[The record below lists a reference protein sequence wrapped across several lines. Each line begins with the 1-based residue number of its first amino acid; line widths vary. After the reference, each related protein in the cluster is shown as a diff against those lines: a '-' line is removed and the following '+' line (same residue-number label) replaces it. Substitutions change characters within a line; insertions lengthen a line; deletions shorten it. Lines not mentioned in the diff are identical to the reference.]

1 MANFV
6 RASSLWLAALV
17 VLLLSQ
23 HSSLAQEV
31 RFALVI
37 GNDQYRT
44 ATLATPAND
53 AGLVADALGAAG
65 FAVTGARNLD
75 QAALRETFREFIGQ
89 VASAGP
95 NAVAVIYLAGFGL
108 QFGGENY
115 FVPIDADIQ
124 RDVDVPLQAIRV
136 SDFNQ
141 PLAALP
147 GRVKI
152 TLSRSWSTR
161 GLHGCRDTPPRR
173 GHRRR
178 DPARARP
185 AVPAPAVRRHP
196 HDHQP
201 VQQLRDVIAQP
212 RERHPALRA
221 AVPAT
226 GKVPDHLEPGQ
237 MRVIPPPRPRP
248 RAPLVPA
255 PARAVLPLPAA
266 ARAIVTGG
274 RLRARALRGAPE
286 QHPLQNR
293 QVSPEILQLGRL
305 PRVLRPQPG
314 VLLPKPGIL
323 LAQLSGQQR
332 HLPIRFQR
340 RSQHIP
346 ERCLSTLQ
354 DRDNPRR
361 DRHPAQ
367 QTPSTTVNHAP
378 RTTCPDP
385 ADTIAELLH
394 HATSEYLRLSPLTT
408 GQRKACGGRR

>member
-6 RASSLWLAALV
+6 RALSLWLAVLV
-17 VLLLSQ
+17 VLLLGQ

-136 SDFNQ
+136 SDFTQ

-152 TLSRSWSTR
+152 
-161 GLHGCRDTPPRR
+161 
-173 GHRRR
+173 
-178 DPARARP
+178 
-185 AVPAPAVRRHP
+185 
-196 HDHQP
+196 
-201 VQQLRDVIAQP
+201 VI
-212 RERHPALRA
+212 L
-221 AVPAT
+221 
-226 GKVPDHLEPGQ
+226 D
-237 MRVIPPPRPRP
+237 
-248 RAPLVPA
+248 
-255 PARAVLPLPAA
+255 A
-266 ARAIVTGG
+266 ARQNPFARGGRPLAGGLAIVRSAA
-274 RLRARALRGAPE
+274 RLG
-286 QHPLQNR
+286 
-293 QVSPEILQLGRL
+293 
-305 PRVLRPQPG
+305 
-314 VLLPKPGIL
+314 
-323 LAQLSGQQR
+323 
-332 HLPIRFQR
+332 
-340 RSQHIP
+340 
-346 ERCLSTLQ
+346 
-354 DRDNPRR
+354 DR
-361 DRHPAQ
+361 
-367 QTPSTTVNHAP
+367 
-378 RTTCPDP
+378 
-385 ADTIAELLH
+385 I
-394 HATSEYLRLSPLTT
+394 
-408 GQRKACGGRR
+408 